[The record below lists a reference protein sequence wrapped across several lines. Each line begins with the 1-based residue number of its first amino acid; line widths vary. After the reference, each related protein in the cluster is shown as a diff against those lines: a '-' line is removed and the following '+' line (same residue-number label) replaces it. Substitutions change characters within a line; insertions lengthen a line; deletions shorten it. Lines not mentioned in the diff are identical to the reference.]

1 MSGGGG
7 GGRPPPHHSQF
18 ISRIVQD
25 CYIDFDNRVCWGH
38 SRRQTLLFKKS
49 NNVLLQ
55 KQIVMPIVPMSSRL
69 ANQTVLITGA
79 SSGIGAS
86 CARLCAQADAKLILT
101 ARRADRLQ
109 TLAHELN
116 QTLGTSTHCL
126 TLDVRDRTAVA
137 STLATLPDEWQSID
151 VLINN
156 AGLSRGLDKLHEG
169 IIDDWEEMIDTNVK
183 GLLYVTRAIVPGMV
197 ERNAGHIVNIGSI
210 AGHETYPGGNVYC
223 ATKSAVRV
231 LSDGLKQDLL
241 GIPIR
246 VSCIDPGLV
255 ETEFS
260 NVRFRGDQQRAET
273 TYRGMTPLTPD
284 DIADI
289 AVFCITRPA
298 HVNISDV
305 LVLATDQSAATRI
318 HRKEA

>member
-1 MSGGGG
+1 M
-7 GGRPPPHHSQF
+7 P
-18 ISRIVQD
+18 
-25 CYIDFDNRVCWGH
+25 
-38 SRRQTLLFKKS
+38 
-49 NNVLLQ
+49 
-55 KQIVMPIVPMSSRL
+55 VMPMSNRL

-86 CARLCAQADAKLILT
+86 CARFFAQAGARLILT

-109 TLAHELN
+109 ILANDLQ

-126 TLDVRDRTAVA
+126 TLDVCDRTTVA
-137 STLATLPDEWQSID
+137 LTLSSLPDEWQSVD

-169 IIDDWEEMIDTNVK
+169 TIDDWEEMIDTNVK

-197 ERNAGHIVNIGSI
+197 ERNVGHIVNIGSI

-231 LSDGLKQDLL
+231 LSEGLKQDLL
-241 GIPIR
+241 GTPIR

-260 NVRFRGDQQRAET
+260 NVRFRGDQKRAET

-289 AVFCITRPA
+289 ALFCITRPA

-305 LVLATDQSAATRI
+305 LVLATDQSAATMVYR
-318 HRKEA
+318 RDA